1 MSRRFDVGAKVY
13 NSQLGVGE
21 IVSVDG
27 YGEKEKLTINF
38 ERSGVRQVLS
48 KFFVLEPFDNDLH
61 ATPLPAPDPPAAP
74 TRFEPAHAPVRA
86 ADPVMAAAAPEPA
99 RPTEPRRYAEPTP
112 HAADAPAVG
121 RAYPASGPTTSSIKE
136 ALREVIREEMGIPAI
151 RMMDRWKGGTV
162 ILRPGREGQAEK
174 VVPIDAFFHK
184 IVMIRDRLRVLEQK
198 INAHPGL
205 ADADKVEIQQYVTRI
220 YGSLTTFNV
229 LFADRDDWFVGQ
241 KDQDD

>member
-1 MSRRFDVGAKVY
+1 LSRRFDVGARVY

-38 ERSGVRQVLS
+38 EKSGVRQVLS
-48 KFFVLEPFDNDLH
+48 RFFVLEPFDNDLH
-61 ATPLPAPDPPAAP
+61 ATPLPDPEPPAPPA
-74 TRFEPAHAPVRA
+74 RFEPAHAP
-86 ADPVMAAAAPEPA
+86 APEPSRA
-99 RPTEPRRYAEPTP
+99 PSAYAPSPRPAESRRPVDPAP
-112 HAADAPAVG
+112 DPAVG
-121 RAYPASGPTTSSIKE
+121 RAYPASGPSASSIKE

-162 ILRPGREGQAEK
+162 VLRPGREGQAEK

-184 IVMIRDRLRVLEQK
+184 IVMVRDRLRVLEQK